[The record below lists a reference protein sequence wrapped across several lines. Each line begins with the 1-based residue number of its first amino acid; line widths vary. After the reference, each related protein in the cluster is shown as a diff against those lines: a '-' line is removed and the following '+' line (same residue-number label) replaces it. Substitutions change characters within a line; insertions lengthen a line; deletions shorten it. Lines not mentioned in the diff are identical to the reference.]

1 MLFCINSL
9 FKGTTAMPYKVNVEL
24 KDGAVCQM
32 AKKSFNVFLSLDR
45 VTKFKRSSGWV
56 VVGKD
61 QMRASG
67 KNSDYPPFAD
77 RRAPS

>member
-1 MLFCINSL
+1 
-9 FKGTTAMPYKVNVEL
+9 MPYKVNVEL

-45 VTKFKRSSGWV
+45 VAKFKRSSGWV

-67 KNSDYPPFAD
+67 KNSNYPHFAD
-77 RRAPS
+77 RRTPS

>member
-1 MLFCINSL
+1 
-9 FKGTTAMPYKVNVEL
+9 MPFKVNVEL

-32 AKKSFNVFLSLDR
+32 AKKSFNIFLSLDR
-45 VTKFKRSSGWV
+45 VSKFKRSSGWV
-56 VVGKD
+56 IVGKD

-67 KNSDYPPFAD
+67 ENSVYPPFAD

>member
-1 MLFCINSL
+1 
-9 FKGTTAMPYKVNVEL
+9 MPYKVNVEL

-32 AKKSFNVFLSLDR
+32 AKKSFNIFLSLGR

-61 QMRASG
+61 QMRTSG
-67 KNSDYPPFAD
+67 ENSDYPPFAD